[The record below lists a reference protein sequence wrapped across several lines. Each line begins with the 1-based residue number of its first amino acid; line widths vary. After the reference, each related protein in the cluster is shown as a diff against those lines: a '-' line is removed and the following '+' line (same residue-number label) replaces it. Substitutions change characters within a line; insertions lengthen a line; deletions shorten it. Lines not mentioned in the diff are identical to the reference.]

1 MDLKNLLYNSLLIAE
16 KAGKEI
22 LEVYQSEFYVEHKD
36 DKSPLTEADKRSHN
50 VIQEG
55 LTKISNFQILSEEGK
70 EIPFEERKNW
80 KTFWMIDPLDGTK
93 EFIKRNGEFTVNIA
107 LINNN
112 KPILGVVYAPVL
124 KTYYFGAKGIGS
136 FKSVEEKLEKFQNLE
151 EVINNAEKLPINK
164 EKDKIVV
171 VASRSHMSEET
182 KSFIEKIKEKYG
194 EIELQSIGSSLKL
207 CLVAEGTADFY
218 PRLAPTM
225 EWDTAAAN
233 AVVKEANGKVVEFQE
248 INNIEELNKLPE
260 LQYNKENL
268 LNPWFVVFREV

>member
-164 EKDKIVV
+164 KKDKIVV

-182 KSFIEKIKEKYG
+182 KSFIKKIEEKYG